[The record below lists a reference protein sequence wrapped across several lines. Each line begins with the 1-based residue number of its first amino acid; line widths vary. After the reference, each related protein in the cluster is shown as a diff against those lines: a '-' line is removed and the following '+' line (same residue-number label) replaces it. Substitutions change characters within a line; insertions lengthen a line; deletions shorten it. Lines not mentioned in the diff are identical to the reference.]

1 MPPADNSLQ
10 SDGNGRHPKGL
21 ISIPS
26 WTVSSILY
34 GMSESRVVALC
45 AVVLLLV
52 SCCLSQDK
60 GGVDQ
65 RVAGPEVQRIFSLEG
80 RSGSLEYWGFCDPN
94 KDWPDFPEPRSVSNR
109 KGSALDLL
117 QWMFADDPK
126 MQVTQERDGTI
137 RMVETDVPQDLLQV
151 KIHHVSFSMPYTN
164 GAIAHSGP
172 MAVYALLNTPEVIAF
187 MEQNIGRKVPWGGW
201 GMPGQLALEGPTV
214 PELNDV
220 TVEQALNKVLETFH
234 GFWQY
239 QNCHDPQGRRMI
251 SVGFVINLPPNNYT
265 TLPNKE

>member
-1 MPPADNSLQ
+1 
-10 SDGNGRHPKGL
+10 
-21 ISIPS
+21 
-26 WTVSSILY
+26 
-34 GMSESRVVALC
+34 MSVCRIAM
-45 AVVLLLV
+45 AVLLALV
-52 SCCLSQDK
+52 GSCLSQEK

-65 RVAGPEVQRIFSLEG
+65 GVARPEVQRILSSEG

-126 MQVTQERDGTI
+126 MRVIQERDGKI
-137 RMVETDVPQDLLQV
+137 RMVEADVPQDLLQV
-151 KIHHVSFSMPYTN
+151 KIHHISFSMPYTD

-187 MEQNIGRKVPWGGW
+187 MDQNIGRKVPWEGW
-201 GMPGQLALEGPTV
+201 GMPGQLVLEGPSV

-220 TVEQALNKVLETFH
+220 TVEQALNEVLQTFP
-234 GFWQY
+234 GFWLY
-239 QNCHDPQGRRMI
+239 QNCHDPQGRRKI
-251 SVGFVINLPPNNYT
+251 SVGFVINLPPDNYAPLT
-265 TLPNKE
+265 KKE